1 MKCDT
6 ARNHNRREITCWNI
20 YPLSN
25 FSSPSLLIHIL
36 LLLPPP
42 TDIYSSP
49 PSSNYSTSLSDG
61 VVTPISS
68 INDSI
73 KSEGKSHSHTPTQ
86 VTSSYQPPTTHQ
98 KSCPLQIVN
107 DNPRPVIPEKSTI
120 HVICFNSKYSTP
132 AADRT
137 LLHVDDERKLKYLK
151 TLPSTDGT
159 YSCQFCSKT
168 FPRLGYLKKHE
179 QVRLSLA
186 LLLCKS
192 DIIVI
197 FITFREFVILS
208 FGNISKSETL
218 SHSVPSATWLNKIVL
233 AGDYST
239 QNS

>member
-1 MKCDT
+1 M
-6 ARNHNRREITCWNI
+6 
-20 YPLSN
+20 
-25 FSSPSLLIHIL
+25 
-36 LLLPPP
+36 
-42 TDIYSSP
+42 
-49 PSSNYSTSLSDG
+49 
-61 VVTPISS
+61 
-68 INDSI
+68 
-73 KSEGKSHSHTPTQ
+73 
-86 VTSSYQPPTTHQ
+86 
-98 KSCPLQIVN
+98 N

-186 LLLCKS
+186 FLLCKS

-197 FITFREFVILS
+197 FITFREFAFLS

-233 AGDYST
+233 SRATLHRTHNLTYCGSSLRRKSSHHHLRT
-239 QNS
+239 SHQVEHG